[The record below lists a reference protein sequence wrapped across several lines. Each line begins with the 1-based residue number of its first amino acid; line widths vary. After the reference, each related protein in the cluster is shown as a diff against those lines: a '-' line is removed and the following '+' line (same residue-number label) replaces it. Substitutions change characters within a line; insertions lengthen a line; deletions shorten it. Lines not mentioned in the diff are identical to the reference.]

1 MSIIQFVKNKLFF
14 KQILIAFVGLIVF
27 VFVIKIVLIFSTNH
41 NQKIEVPNLS
51 KLSIE
56 EATLKL
62 SELELDYIVIDSA
75 SYNPDY
81 PKFSVI
87 EQNPEAGDFV
97 KEKRKIYL
105 TLNPSRYRDVMI
117 PNLNGRTKRQAISE
131 LRAIGFIVSQDF
143 TYVNDIGK
151 DVVRGIRHK
160 GKILNPN
167 DKLQKNSEITLV
179 LGDGGMGQDSVET
192 DSIQDDVE
200 F

>member
-1 MSIIQFVKNKLFF
+1 MSIIQFVKSKLFL

-27 VFVIKIVLIFSTNH
+27 VFVIKIVLRFSTNH

-56 EATLKL
+56 EAAMKL
-62 SELELDYIVIDSA
+62 SELDLDYIVIDSA
-75 SYNPDY
+75 SYNPEY

-131 LRAIGFIVSQDF
+131 LRAIGFIVSSEF
-143 TYVNDIGK
+143 IYVNDIGK
-151 DVVRGIRHK
+151 DVVRGMRYK

-167 DKLQKNSEITLV
+167 DKLQKKSEITLV
-179 LGDGGMGQDSVET
+179 LGDGGIGQDAVEK
-192 DSIQDDVE
+192 DSINDDVE

>member
-1 MSIIQFVKNKLFF
+1 MSIIQFVKSKLFL

-27 VFVIKIVLIFSTNH
+27 VFVIKIVLGFSTNH

-56 EATLKL
+56 DAAMKL
-62 SELELDYIVIDSA
+62 SELDLDYIVIDSA
-75 SYNPDY
+75 SYDPKY
-81 PKFSVI
+81 PQFSVI

-131 LRAIGFIVSQDF
+131 LRAIGFIVSSEF
-143 TYVNDIGK
+143 MYVNDIGK
-151 DVVRGIRHK
+151 DVVRGMRYK

-179 LGDGGMGQDSVET
+179 LGDGGMGQDAVEK
-192 DSIQDDVE
+192 DSINDDVE

>member
-62 SELELDYIVIDSA
+62 SELDLDYIVIDSA

-151 DVVRGIRHK
+151 DVVRGMRHK

>member
-41 NQKIEVPNLS
+41 NQKIAVPNLS

-62 SELELDYIVIDSA
+62 SELDLDYIVIDSA

-151 DVVRGIRHK
+151 DVVRGMRHK

>member
-62 SELELDYIVIDSA
+62 SKLDLDYIVIDSA

-105 TLNPSRYRDVMI
+105 TLNPSKYRDVMI

-151 DVVRGIRHK
+151 DVVRGMRHK

-179 LGDGGMGQDSVET
+179 LGDGGMGQDSVVT
-192 DSIQDDVE
+192 DSIQDEVE

>member
-1 MSIIQFVKNKLFF
+1 MSIIQFVKSKLFF

-27 VFVIKIVLIFSTNH
+27 VFVIKIVLRFSTNH

-56 EATLKL
+56 EAAMKL
-62 SELELDYIVIDSA
+62 SELDLDYIVIDSA
-75 SYNPDY
+75 SYNPEY

-131 LRAIGFIVSQDF
+131 LRAIGFIVSSEF
-143 TYVNDIGK
+143 IYVNDIGK
-151 DVVRGIRHK
+151 DVVRGMCYK

-179 LGDGGMGQDSVET
+179 LGDGGMGQDAVEK
-192 DSIQDDVE
+192 DSINDDVE

>member
-27 VFVIKIVLIFSTNH
+27 VFIIKIVLIFSTNH

-62 SELELDYIVIDSA
+62 SKLDLDYIVIDSA

-105 TLNPSRYRDVMI
+105 TLNPSKYRDVMI

-131 LRAIGFIVSQDF
+131 LRAIGFKVNQDF
-143 TYVNDIGK
+143 IYINDIGK
-151 DVVRGIRHK
+151 DVVRGMRYK

-179 LGDGGMGQDSVET
+179 LGDGRME
-192 DSIQDDVE
+192 
-200 F
+200 

>member
-62 SELELDYIVIDSA
+62 SKLDLDYIVIDSA

-105 TLNPSRYRDVMI
+105 TLNPSKYRDVMI

-131 LRAIGFIVSQDF
+131 LRAIGFKVNQDF
-143 TYVNDIGK
+143 IYINDIGK
-151 DVVRGIRHK
+151 DVVRGMRYK

-179 LGDGGMGQDSVET
+179 LGDGGMEQDSVQT
-192 DSIQDDVE
+192 DSIQDEVE

>member
-1 MSIIQFVKNKLFF
+1 MSIIQFVKSKLFF

-27 VFVIKIVLIFSTNH
+27 VFVIKIVLKFSTNH

-56 EATLKL
+56 EAALKL
-62 SELELDYIVIDSA
+62 NELDLDYIVIDSA
-75 SYNPDY
+75 SYNPEF

-87 EQNPEAGDFV
+87 EQNPEAGEFV

-131 LRAIGFIVSQDF
+131 LRAIGFKVSQDF
-143 TYVNDIGK
+143 IYVNDIGK
-151 DVVRGIRHK
+151 DVVRGMRHN

-179 LGDGGMGQDSVET
+179 LGDGGMGQNAVQT
-192 DSIQDDVE
+192 DSISDDVD

>member
-1 MSIIQFVKNKLFF
+1 MSIIQFVKSKLFL

-27 VFVIKIVLIFSTNH
+27 VFVIKIVLEFSTNH

-56 EATLKL
+56 DAAMKL
-62 SELELDYIVIDSA
+62 SELDLDYIVIDSA
-75 SYNPDY
+75 SYDPKY

-131 LRAIGFIVSQDF
+131 LRAIGFIVSSEF
-143 TYVNDIGK
+143 MYVNDIGK
-151 DVVRGIRHK
+151 DVVRGMRYK

-179 LGDGGMGQDSVET
+179 LGDGGMGQDAVEK
-192 DSIQDDVE
+192 DSINDDVE

>member
-62 SELELDYIVIDSA
+62 SKLDLDYIVIDSA

-151 DVVRGIRHK
+151 DVVRGMRHK

-179 LGDGGMGQDSVET
+179 LGDGGMGQDSVVT
-192 DSIQDDVE
+192 DSIQDEVE

>member
-1 MSIIQFVKNKLFF
+1 MSIIQFVKSKLFF
-14 KQILIAFVGLIVF
+14 KQILIAFIGLIVF
-27 VFVIKIVLIFSTNH
+27 VFVIKVVLRFSTNH

-56 EATLKL
+56 EAALKL
-62 SELELDYIVIDSA
+62 SELDLDYIVIDSA
-75 SYNPDY
+75 SYNPEF

-87 EQNPEAGDFV
+87 EQNPEAGEFV

-131 LRAIGFIVSQDF
+131 LRAIGFKVSQDF
-143 TYVNDIGK
+143 IYVNDIGK
-151 DVVRGIRHK
+151 DVVRGMRHN

-179 LGDGGMGQDSVET
+179 LGDGGMGQDPIQT
-192 DSIQDDVE
+192 DSISDDVD

>member
-1 MSIIQFVKNKLFF
+1 MSIIQFVKSKLFF
-14 KQILIAFVGLIVF
+14 KQILIAFIGLIVF
-27 VFVIKIVLIFSTNH
+27 VFVIKIALRFSTNH

-56 EATLKL
+56 EAALKL
-62 SELELDYIVIDSA
+62 SELDLDYIVIDSA
-75 SYNPDY
+75 SYNPEY

-87 EQNPEAGDFV
+87 EQNPEAREFV

-131 LRAIGFIVSQDF
+131 LRAIGFKVSQDF
-143 TYVNDIGK
+143 IYVNDIGK
-151 DVVRGIRHK
+151 DVVRGMRHN

-179 LGDGGMGQDSVET
+179 LGDGGMGQDPIQT
-192 DSIQDDVE
+192 DSISDDVD

>member
-62 SELELDYIVIDSA
+62 SKLDLDYIVIDSA

-151 DVVRGIRHK
+151 DVVRGMRHK

-179 LGDGGMGQDSVET
+179 LGDGGMEQDSVQT
-192 DSIQDDVE
+192 DSIQDEVE

>member
-56 EATLKL
+56 EAALKL

-151 DVVRGIRHK
+151 DVVRGMRHK

>member
-1 MSIIQFVKNKLFF
+1 MSIIQFVKSKLFL

-27 VFVIKIVLIFSTNH
+27 VFVIKIVLRFSTNH

-56 EATLKL
+56 EAAMKL
-62 SELELDYIVIDSA
+62 SELDLDYIVIDSA
-75 SYNPDY
+75 SYNPEY

-131 LRAIGFIVSQDF
+131 LRAIGFIVSSEF
-143 TYVNDIGK
+143 IYVNDIGK
-151 DVVRGIRHK
+151 DVVRGMRYK

-179 LGDGGMGQDSVET
+179 LGDGGMGQDAVEK
-192 DSIQDDVE
+192 DSINDDVE

>member
-1 MSIIQFVKNKLFF
+1 MSIVQFVKSKLFF

-27 VFVIKIVLIFSTNH
+27 VFVIKVVLRFSTNH

-56 EATLKL
+56 EAALKL
-62 SELELDYIVIDSA
+62 NDLDLDYIVIDSA
-75 SYNPDY
+75 SYNPEY

-87 EQNPEAGDFV
+87 EQNPEAGEFV

-105 TLNPSRYRDVMI
+105 TLNPSRYRDVTI

-131 LRAIGFIVSQDF
+131 LRAIGFKVSQDF
-143 TYVNDIGK
+143 IYINDIGK
-151 DVVRGIRHK
+151 DVVRGMRHN

-167 DKLQKNSEITLV
+167 EKLQKNSEITLV
-179 LGDGGMGQDSVET
+179 LGDGGMGQNSAQT
-192 DSIQDDVE
+192 DSINDDVD

>member
-1 MSIIQFVKNKLFF
+1 MSIIQFVKSKLFL

-27 VFVIKIVLIFSTNH
+27 VFVIKIVLRFSTNH

-56 EATLKL
+56 DAAMKL
-62 SELELDYIVIDSA
+62 SELDLDYIVIDSA
-75 SYNPDY
+75 SYNPEY

-131 LRAIGFIVSQDF
+131 LRAIGFIVSSEF
-143 TYVNDIGK
+143 IYVNDIGK
-151 DVVRGIRHK
+151 DVVRGMRHK

-167 DKLQKNSEITLV
+167 DKLEKKSEITLI
-179 LGDGGMGQDSVET
+179 LGDGGMGQDTVKK
-192 DSIQDDVE
+192 DSINDDVE

>member
-1 MSIIQFVKNKLFF
+1 MSIIQFVKSKLFL

-27 VFVIKIVLIFSTNH
+27 VFVIKIVLGFSTNH

-56 EATLKL
+56 DAAMKL
-62 SELELDYIVIDSA
+62 SELDLDYIVIDSA
-75 SYNPDY
+75 SYDPKY

-131 LRAIGFIVSQDF
+131 LRAIGFIVSSEF
-143 TYVNDIGK
+143 MYVNDIGK
-151 DVVRGIRHK
+151 DVVRGMRYK

-179 LGDGGMGQDSVET
+179 LGDGGMGQDAVEK
-192 DSIQDDVE
+192 DSINDDVE

>member
-1 MSIIQFVKNKLFF
+1 MSIIQFFKSKLFL

-27 VFVIKIVLIFSTNH
+27 VFVIKIVLRFSTNH

-56 EATLKL
+56 EAAMKL
-62 SELELDYIVIDSA
+62 SELDLDYIVIDSA
-75 SYNPDY
+75 SYNPEY

-131 LRAIGFIVSQDF
+131 LRAIGFIVSSEF
-143 TYVNDIGK
+143 IYVNDIGK
-151 DVVRGIRHK
+151 DVVRGMRYK

-179 LGDGGMGQDSVET
+179 LGDGGMGQDAVEK
-192 DSIQDDVE
+192 DSINDDVE

>member
-62 SELELDYIVIDSA
+62 SKLDLDYIVIDSA

-105 TLNPSRYRDVMI
+105 TLNPSKYRDVMI

-131 LRAIGFIVSQDF
+131 LSAIGFKVNQDF
-143 TYVNDIGK
+143 IYINDIGK
-151 DVVRGIRHK
+151 DVVRGMRYK

-179 LGDGGMGQDSVET
+179 LGDGGMEQDSVQT
-192 DSIQDDVE
+192 DSIQDEVE

>member
-62 SELELDYIVIDSA
+62 SELDLDYIVIDSA

-151 DVVRGIRHK
+151 DVVRGMRHK

-179 LGDGGMGQDSVET
+179 LGDGGMGQDSVQT
-192 DSIQDDVE
+192 DSIQDEVE

>member
-1 MSIIQFVKNKLFF
+1 
-14 KQILIAFVGLIVF
+14 
-27 VFVIKIVLIFSTNH
+27 
-41 NQKIEVPNLS
+41 
-51 KLSIE
+51 
-56 EATLKL
+56 
-62 SELELDYIVIDSA
+62 
-75 SYNPDY
+75 
-81 PKFSVI
+81 VI

-131 LRAIGFIVSQDF
+131 LRAIGFIVSSEF
-143 TYVNDIGK
+143 MYVNDIGK
-151 DVVRGIRHK
+151 DVVRGMRYK

-179 LGDGGMGQDSVET
+179 LGDGGMGQDAVEK
-192 DSIQDDVE
+192 DSINDDVE

>member
-56 EATLKL
+56 EAALKL
-62 SELELDYIVIDSA
+62 IELDLDYIVIDSA

-151 DVVRGIRHK
+151 DVVRGMRHK

-179 LGDGGMGQDSVET
+179 LGDGGMGQDSVVT

>member
-1 MSIIQFVKNKLFF
+1 MSIIQFVKSKLFF
-14 KQILIAFVGLIVF
+14 KQILIAFIGLIVF
-27 VFVIKIVLIFSTNH
+27 VFVIKVVLRFSTNH

-56 EATLKL
+56 EAALKL
-62 SELELDYIVIDSA
+62 SELDLDYIVIDSA
-75 SYNPDY
+75 SYNPEY

-87 EQNPEAGDFV
+87 EQNPEAREFV

-131 LRAIGFIVSQDF
+131 LRAIGFKVSQDF
-143 TYVNDIGK
+143 IYVNDIGK
-151 DVVRGIRHK
+151 DVVRGMRHN

-179 LGDGGMGQDSVET
+179 LGDGGMGQDPIQT
-192 DSIQDDVE
+192 DSISDDVD

>member
-1 MSIIQFVKNKLFF
+1 MSIIKFVKSKLFL

-27 VFVIKIVLIFSTNH
+27 VFVIKIVLRFSTNH

-56 EATLKL
+56 EAAMKL
-62 SELELDYIVIDSA
+62 SELDLDYIVIDSA
-75 SYNPDY
+75 SYNPEY

-131 LRAIGFIVSQDF
+131 LRAIGFIVSSEF
-143 TYVNDIGK
+143 IYVNDIGK
-151 DVVRGIRHK
+151 DVVRGMRYK

-179 LGDGGMGQDSVET
+179 LGDGGMGQDAVEK
-192 DSIQDDVE
+192 DSINDDVE

>member
-1 MSIIQFVKNKLFF
+1 MSIIQFVKSKLFF

-27 VFVIKIVLIFSTNH
+27 VFVIKIVLRFSTNH

-56 EATLKL
+56 EAAMKL
-62 SELELDYIVIDSA
+62 SELDLDYIVIDSA
-75 SYNPDY
+75 SYNPEY

-131 LRAIGFIVSQDF
+131 LRAIGFIVSSEF
-143 TYVNDIGK
+143 IYVNDIGK
-151 DVVRGIRHK
+151 DVVRGMRYK

-179 LGDGGMGQDSVET
+179 LGDGGMGQDAVEK
-192 DSIQDDVE
+192 DSINDDVE

>member
-27 VFVIKIVLIFSTNH
+27 VFIIKIVLIFSTNH

-151 DVVRGIRHK
+151 DVVRGMRHK

>member
-1 MSIIQFVKNKLFF
+1 MSIIQFVKSKLFF

-27 VFVIKIVLIFSTNH
+27 VFVIKIVLRFSTNH

-56 EATLKL
+56 EAAMKL
-62 SELELDYIVIDSA
+62 SELDLDYIVIDSA
-75 SYNPDY
+75 SYNPEY

-105 TLNPSRYRDVMI
+105 TLNPSRYRYVMI

-131 LRAIGFIVSQDF
+131 LRAIGFIVSSEF
-143 TYVNDIGK
+143 IYVNDIGK
-151 DVVRGIRHK
+151 DVVRGMRYK

-179 LGDGGMGQDSVET
+179 LGDGGMGQDAVEK
-192 DSIQDDVE
+192 DSINDDVE

>member
-1 MSIIQFVKNKLFF
+1 MSIIQFVKSKLFF

-27 VFVIKIVLIFSTNH
+27 VFVFKIVLRFSTNH

-56 EATLKL
+56 EAAMKL
-62 SELELDYIVIDSA
+62 SELDLDYIVIDSA
-75 SYNPDY
+75 SYNPEY

-131 LRAIGFIVSQDF
+131 LRAIGFIVSSEF
-143 TYVNDIGK
+143 IYVNDIGK
-151 DVVRGIRHK
+151 DVVRGMRYK

-179 LGDGGMGQDSVET
+179 LGDGGMGQDAVEK
-192 DSIQDDVE
+192 DSINDDVE

>member
-62 SELELDYIVIDSA
+62 SKLDLDYIVIDSA

-97 KEKRKIYL
+97 KENVL
-105 TLNPSRYRDVMI
+105 SDELG
-117 PNLNGRTKRQAISE
+117 LSE
-131 LRAIGFIVSQDF
+131 LIVAPRSTYRGKKINIGRFGKKHKVQVIALNRYNKRIRGREFVLKEGDSLLVRAKWEDIRAIQDESKDFLIVGHPSS
-143 TYVNDIGK
+143 
-151 DVVRGIRHK
+151 R
-160 GKILNPN
+160 L
-167 DKLQKNSEITLV
+167 
-179 LGDGGMGQDSVET
+179 
-192 DSIQDDVE
+192 
-200 F
+200 